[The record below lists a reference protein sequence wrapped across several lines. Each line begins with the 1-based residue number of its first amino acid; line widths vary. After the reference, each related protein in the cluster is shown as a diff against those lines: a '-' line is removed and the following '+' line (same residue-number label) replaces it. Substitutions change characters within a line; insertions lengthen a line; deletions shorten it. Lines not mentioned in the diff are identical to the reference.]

1 LRIVDRTSGAGRI
14 SIRNPKSEIRN
25 SSGVQVRHLSA
36 KSSPDVIVLGAPFMD
51 TISVGG
57 STHTEP
63 GGTILYASIAAD
75 LCGARVGVVGR
86 WPEGA
91 LSPTLAAL
99 QGRCPDSAISVVSGY
114 PGKARYDYD
123 DALARVAASSTPG
136 LETHISLDDIPSDW
150 TSPRGVLVPGL
161 GHPSQQLAF
170 VRRLR
175 AARAIP
181 LIAVVFSP
189 GAIAHDRPVA
199 IETIRECDL
208 AFVTL
213 AEAYALADGDD
224 AFDWLAANARW
235 SVVDLGA
242 AGAMLVTGGQRRAFR
257 DGDLRAVDPTGRT
270 DALAGA
276 VTASLALGRP
286 IESAMRF
293 GALIAETAAADF
305 GIRALAAAKS
315 PHMPES
321 EISPTAPSAPPQPST
336 SDDPFAISHPPRRVV
351 PDFDRIRAVARVL
364 AADTPKPFRFD
375 TPDGFFPPV
384 NHPRAIEYFF
394 AVVLHQYGFWHL
406 DGDRWDGFFRGTIQ
420 GVELKG
426 SDFVWRSAT
435 LALLAGKGSLVEFL
449 DDSGA
454 CPLPMLES
462 HRELAADYAKF
473 TAKYP
478 PDRMLKDVNGEDF
491 PLIALLKILEE
502 VPGYRED
509 PYRKKAMLLAMTLT
523 NRPERF
529 LNVRG
534 AGSDMGWGPVVDYHI
549 QRTALRTG
557 LVVPLDEELRAKL
570 NARTLLNAEEE
581 DSIRRA
587 TFDAVEELAN
597 ASGASHAG
605 IDWLFFQ
612 ARKRCPEVDP
622 PDCPSCPLEP
632 ACGKQKKL
640 FQPVF
645 RTTYY

>member
-1 LRIVDRTSGAGRI
+1 VPSPRTG
-14 SIRNPKSEIRN
+14 
-25 SSGVQVRHLSA
+25 
-36 KSSPDVIVLGAPFMD
+36 PDLIVLGAPFMD
-51 TISVGG
+51 TITIAGNSR
-57 STHTEP
+57 TEP
-63 GGTILYASIAAD
+63 GGTILYSSIAAD
-75 LCGARVGVVGR
+75 LCGARVGIVGR

-91 LSPTLAAL
+91 LKPTLTAL
-99 QGRCPDSAISVVSGY
+99 QSRCADFAVSEVSGY
-114 PGKARYDYD
+114 PGKGRYEYD
-123 DALARVAASSTPG
+123 EALAHISAFASPG
-136 LETHISLDDIPSDW
+136 LETQIYLDDVPSDW
-150 TSPRGVLVPGL
+150 TGARAVLVPGL

-175 AARAIP
+175 AAHEIP

-189 GAIAHDRPVA
+189 GAIAYDRPVA
-199 IETIRECDL
+199 IDTIRECDL

-213 AEAYALADGDD
+213 AEAYALADGVD

-242 AGAMLVTGGQRRAFR
+242 AGAMLVTGGPRRTFR

-286 IESAMRF
+286 IETAMQF
-293 GALIAETAAADF
+293 GVVMAETAAADF
-305 GIRALAAAKS
+305 GMRALAAAKS
-315 PHMPES
+315 PHIPES
-321 EISPTAPSAPPQPST
+321 EVSASAHSSEAPEPSATLDPAAT
-336 SDDPFAISHPPRRVV
+336 SDPFAVTHPPRRVV

-364 AADTPKPFRFD
+364 ATDTPKPFRFE
-375 TPDGFFPPV
+375 TPEGFFPPV

-406 DGDRWDGFFRGTIQ
+406 EDDKWSASFRGTID

-435 LALLAGKGSLVEFL
+435 RALLAGKKNLVEFL
-449 DDSGA
+449 DDKGV

-462 HRELAADYAKF
+462 HRELAEAYESF
-473 TAKYP
+473 IAKYP
-478 PDRMLKDVNGEDF
+478 PERMLKDVNGEGQ
-491 PLIALLKILEE
+491 PLKALLKLLEE

-534 AGSDMGWGPVVDYHI
+534 AGSDVGWGPVVDYHI

-557 LVVPLDEELRAKL
+557 IVVPLDQELRAKL
-570 NARTLLNAEEE
+570 NARELLSAVDE
-581 DSIRRA
+581 DAVRRA
-587 TFDAVEELAN
+587 TFDAVEELAT

-605 IDWLFFQ
+605 IDYLFFQ

-632 ACGKQKKL
+632 ACGKQKNL